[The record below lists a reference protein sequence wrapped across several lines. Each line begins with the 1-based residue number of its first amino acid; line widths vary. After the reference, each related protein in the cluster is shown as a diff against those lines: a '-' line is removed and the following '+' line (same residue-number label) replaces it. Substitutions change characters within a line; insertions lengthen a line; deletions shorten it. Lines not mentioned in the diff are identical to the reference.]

1 VRLPAAIAGRD
12 RGIPWS
18 TLTPV
23 LGLVFVI
30 VAALL
35 VAPEFFASSNLSN
48 LSRQAAILALVA
60 AGQSL
65 VLIVRGVD
73 LSVDLSVGATI
84 TLTMVVVARISQ
96 GSDDRLLLA
105 IVAALIVG
113 LAIGLVNAFLVVARR
128 VPPFV
133 ATIATTVL
141 ILGVQTAWTQ
151 GVPGGSVPPALA
163 SIGIARRFG
172 LPAPTVIAGIVLIA
186 VAIALSKSVWGK
198 WVYATG
204 GNPEAAQLAGVP
216 TARVTA
222 SAYVG
227 CALLAV
233 LAALLLGGYIGY
245 VDGYLGVGYDL
256 DSIAA
261 AVIGGTSF
269 AGGIGGVGRST
280 IGAIVIASALNMI
293 VLSGAQE
300 WTQLVVKGLIIA
312 GAVAIQTT
320 SWKRKWR
327 RRKVPTA
334 RT

>member
-1 VRLPAAIAGRD
+1 MSNTATITQRD
-12 RGIPWS
+12 RRIAWS
-18 TLTPV
+18 KLTPA
-23 LGLVFVI
+23 LGLVVVI
-30 VAALL
+30 LAALV
-35 VAPEFFASSNLSN
+35 VAPEFFNPANLSN

-60 AGQSL
+60 AGQTV
-65 VLIVRGVD
+65 VLLVRG
-73 LSVDLSVGATI
+73 VDLSVGATI
-84 TLTMVVVARISQ
+84 TLTMVVVARVSE
-96 GSDDRLLLA
+96 GSDGRLLFAVLIA
-105 IVAALIVG
+105 ILVG
-113 LAIGLVNAFLVVARR
+113 VAIGLVNAFLVVARR

-163 SIGIARRFG
+163 TVGTARWFG
-172 LPAPTVIAGIVLIA
+172 LPVPTLIA
-186 VAIALSKSVWGK
+186 AAALIIVAVALTKSVWGK
-198 WVYATG
+198 WMYATG
-204 GNPEAAQLAGVP
+204 GNPEAARLAGVP
-216 TARVTA
+216 TARVTV
-222 SAYVG
+222 SAYVA
-227 CALLAV
+227 CSLLAV

-280 IGAIVIASALNMI
+280 IGALIIASALNMI

-300 WTQLVVKGLIIA
+300 WLQLVVKGVIIA

-320 SWKRKWR
+320 SWRRNWKKRA
-327 RRKVPTA
+327 VPM
-334 RT
+334 RV

>member
-1 VRLPAAIAGRD
+1 MRLPGFAAKREQGIA
-12 RGIPWS
+12 WS

-23 LGLVFVI
+23 LALVFVI
-30 VAALL
+30 LAALV
-35 VAPEFFASSNLSN
+35 VAPEFFAASNLSN

-73 LSVDLSVGATI
+73 LSVGATI
-84 TLTMVVVARISQ
+84 TLTMVVVARISE
-96 GSDDRLLLA
+96 GADDRLLFAVL
-105 IVAALIVG
+105 AALGVG

-163 SIGIARRFG
+163 SIGTARWFG
-172 LPAPTVIAGIVLIA
+172 LPAPTVIAAVVLIG

-227 CALLAV
+227 SALLAV
-233 LAALLLGGYIGY
+233 VAALLLGGYIGY

-300 WTQLVVKGLIIA
+300 WIQLVVKGLIIA

-327 RRKVPTA
+327 RKKLPTA

>member
-1 VRLPAAIAGRD
+1 MSLATSTGQQERRVS
-12 RGIPWS
+12 WS
-18 TLTPV
+18 KLTPA
-23 LGLVFVI
+23 LGLVI
-30 VAALL
+30 VAIAAIL
-35 VAPEFFASSNLSN
+35 VAPEFYDPSNLAN

-65 VLIVRGVD
+65 VLLVRG
-73 LSVDLSVGATI
+73 VDLSVGATI
-84 TLTMVVVARISQ
+84 TLTMVVVARVSQ
-96 GSDDRLLLA
+96 GSDDRVLFA
-105 IVAALIVG
+105 IFAALLVG

-151 GVPGGSVPPALA
+151 GVPGGSVPPAMA
-163 SIGIARRFG
+163 TVGTARWFG
-172 LPAPTVIAGIVLIA
+172 LPAPTFIAAVVLLA
-186 VAIALSKSVWGK
+186 LGLALSKTVWGK
-198 WVYATG
+198 WIYATG
-204 GNPEAAQLAGVP
+204 GNPEAARLAGVP
-216 TARVTA
+216 TARVTVSSYIA
-222 SAYVG
+222 CS
-227 CALLAV
+227 LLAV

-269 AGGIGGVGRST
+269 AGGVGGVGRAT
-280 IGAIVIASALNMI
+280 IGAIIIASALNMI

-300 WTQLVVKGLIIA
+300 WFQLVVKGVIIA

-320 SWKRKWR
+320 SWKKKW
-327 RRKVPTA
+327 RRKVPIG

>member
-1 VRLPAAIAGRD
+1 MSNTATTTQRD
-12 RGIPWS
+12 RRVAWS
-18 TLTPV
+18 KLTPA
-23 LGLVFVI
+23 LGLVVVI
-30 VAALL
+30 LAALV
-35 VAPEFFASSNLSN
+35 VAPEFFNPANLSN

-60 AGQSL
+60 AGQTV
-65 VLIVRGVD
+65 VLLVRG
-73 LSVDLSVGATI
+73 VDLSVGATI
-84 TLTMVVVARISQ
+84 TLTMVVVARVSE
-96 GSDDRLLLA
+96 GSDGRLLFAVLVA
-105 IVAALIVG
+105 ILVG
-113 LAIGLVNAFLVVARR
+113 VAIGLVNAFLVVARR

-163 SIGIARRFG
+163 TVGTARWFG
-172 LPAPTVIAGIVLIA
+172 LPVPTLIA
-186 VAIALSKSVWGK
+186 AAALIIVAIALTKSVWGK
-198 WVYATG
+198 WMYATG
-204 GNPEAAQLAGVP
+204 GNPEAARLAGVP
-216 TARVTA
+216 TARVTV
-222 SAYVG
+222 SAYVA
-227 CALLAV
+227 CSLLAV

-280 IGAIVIASALNMI
+280 IGALIIASALNMI

-300 WTQLVVKGLIIA
+300 WLQLVVKGVIIA

-320 SWKRKWR
+320 SWRRKWKKR
-327 RRKVPTA
+327 PAPMRV
-334 RT
+334 